1 MSDRDNSSALSKTMQ
16 FLNKVNELP
25 DSADLYLDTFIM
37 AYESGYKDGLKRK
50 AAEETVA

>member
-1 MSDRDNSSALSKTMQ
+1 MSDNSSTLSKTME

-25 DSADLYLDTFIM
+25 DTADLYLDTFIT
-37 AYESGYKDGLKRK
+37 AYESGYKDGMKRK

>member
-1 MSDRDNSSALSKTMQ
+1 MSDNSSMLSKTLE

-25 DSADLYLDTFIM
+25 DSADLYLDTFIT
-37 AYESGYKDGLKRK
+37 AYESGYKDGMKRK

>member
-1 MSDRDNSSALSKTMQ
+1 MSDNSSTLSKTME

-25 DSADLYLDTFIM
+25 DSADLYLDTFLT
-37 AYESGYKDGLKRK
+37 AYEAGYKDGMKRK